1 MSSELPLPDRRPS
14 TARTVAA
21 AAPHPMPTAPRL
33 LAVLAALL
41 LALAALV
48 AGAARADAHNSLQGS
63 DPADG
68 STVAT
73 APDRITL
80 TFDEPAQA
88 LGTEIVVIDPDGAT
102 VSSGAAE
109 LLDATV
115 GQPLAG
121 SLPAGAYSVQW
132 RVTSADGHPISGAFT
147 FTASAATT
155 VGATDPGPAMTTQAD
170 PTEPAEAAD
179 EPAPSVTAAAPE
191 TPSSPSTTTETA
203 EDTDAGLAA
212 GAIVAIVV
220 AVLAAGA
227 VTWFVVRERR
237 RPGDRAER

>member
-1 MSSELPLPDRRPS
+1 MSSEHPLPDRRPS
-14 TARTVAA
+14 TARAVAVAA
-21 AAPHPMPTAPRL
+21 PRPTPVAPRL
-33 LAVLAALL
+33 LGVVAALL
-41 LALAALV
+41 LALAAVV

-68 STVAT
+68 ATVAT
-73 APDRITL
+73 APERITL

-88 LGTEIVVIDPDGAT
+88 LGTEIVVVDPDGTT
-102 VSSGAAE
+102 VSSGAPE
-109 LLDATV
+109 LVDATV
-115 GQPLAG
+115 SQPLAG

-155 VGATDPGPAMTTQAD
+155 VGASDPGSAMTTQAD
-170 PTEPAEAAD
+170 PTEPAGSTTAP
-179 EPAPSVTAAAPE
+179 EPAVTATAPA
-191 TPSSPSTTTETA
+191 TLSSPSITTETA

-237 RPGDRAER
+237 RSGDRTEH